1 MINYYND
8 TLCDFHVFEMQIPV
22 EPNAWTQDLAVMFV
36 IRWNSSNFP
45 VRFFFKEKKLTN
57 EVLQA
62 RYFDTVEINMI
73 WIFIFLRFINVIS
86 IMDL

>member
-36 IRWNSSNFP
+36 IR
-45 VRFFFKEKKLTN
+45 
-57 EVLQA
+57 
-62 RYFDTVEINMI
+62 
-73 WIFIFLRFINVIS
+73 
-86 IMDL
+86 